1 MTFNKEKFLQEI
13 KDGAFSK
20 NSIVELYRLYKIYNL
35 INIVL
40 QKTGRASVE
49 KLEDAIYTVDNK
61 VLSDKDRIVLEL
73 SNITDQLN
81 NINDGNLRNEV
92 DLKLNTLKNELEELD
107 LSDKTVLLYFKKNIS
122 LLQAKLGIENTF
134 LLAAFEAFLELY
146 RNLSIKQLQNKNYKL
161 IQNSEY
167 KYIVEKNE
175 HIQQEEK
182 NKR

>member
-1 MTFNKEKFLQEI
+1 MTFDKKIFLQQI

-20 NSIVELYRLYKIYNL
+20 NSLSELYRLYKIYNL

-40 QKTGRASVE
+40 EKNGRASVE

-73 SNITDQLN
+73 SNLSDQLI
-81 NINDGNLRNEV
+81 NINDNRLRQDI
-92 DLKLNTLKNELEELD
+92 DLKLNTLNNELDELD
-107 LSDKTVLLYFKKNIS
+107 LSDKAVLLYFKKNIS
-122 LLQAKLGIENTF
+122 LLQAKLGMENTF
-134 LLAAFEAFLELY
+134 LLAAFESFLELY

-161 IQNSEY
+161 IRNSKY

-175 HIQQEEK
+175 SIHLEEK
-182 NKR
+182 NMR